1 MAQLGTTIFTVTE
14 ICHHT
19 GVTKDDLNEII
30 ALGVIEPVEIR
41 TEEWFFDDNA
51 IVVVHRALKL
61 HRELALDWHG
71 IAIALTLLDEN
82 EQLKQENQQLKQQ
95 LMRFI
100 RE

>member
-1 MAQLGTTIFTVTE
+1 MAQLTTTIFTVTE

-41 TEEWFFDDNA
+41 TEEWLFDDNA

-71 IAIALTLLDEN
+71 IAIALTLLDAN
-82 EQLKQENQQLKQQ
+82 EQLKQENQQLKRQ

-100 RE
+100 RN